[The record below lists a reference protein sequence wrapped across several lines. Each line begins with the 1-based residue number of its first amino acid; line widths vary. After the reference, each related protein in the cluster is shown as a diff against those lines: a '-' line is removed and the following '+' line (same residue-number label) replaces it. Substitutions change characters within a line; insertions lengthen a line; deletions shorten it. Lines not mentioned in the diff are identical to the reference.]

1 PGLRLIYATRTGY
14 QIGAQTKANKHKID
28 LLIVRE
34 GSDEDWTA
42 PDGTPLIKTIS
53 LNISSISPPRIT
65 SFSPGVDKSWLE
77 SQPGLDLEGIDQK
90 LGMAL
95 NDEVFIANEATG
107 STISLH
113 TLAGLLPVKFPGI
126 TYGKGVYSE
135 DLNDSYLEYEGGG
148 IRLKIK
154 GYKLA
159 YEYHEPVNVM
169 SVIDYSKE
177 LLGIVQNYSSG
188 DKKMVF
194 REGMVK

>member
-1 PGLRLIYATRTGY
+1 
-14 QIGAQTKANKHKID
+14 
-28 LLIVRE
+28 
-34 GSDEDWTA
+34 
-42 PDGTPLIKTIS
+42 
-53 LNISSISPPRIT
+53 
-65 SFSPGVDKSWLE
+65 
-77 SQPGLDLEGIDQK
+77 
-90 LGMAL
+90 
-95 NDEVFIANEATG
+95 
-107 STISLH
+107 
-113 TLAGLLPVKFPGI
+113 I